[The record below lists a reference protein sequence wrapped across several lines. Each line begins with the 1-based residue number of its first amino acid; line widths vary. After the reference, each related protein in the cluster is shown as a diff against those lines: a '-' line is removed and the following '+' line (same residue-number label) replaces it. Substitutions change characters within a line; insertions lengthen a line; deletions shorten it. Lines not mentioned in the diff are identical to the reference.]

1 MKSMSCSLD
10 RSSSGTFWVILLSF
24 LVLSLLVQSCRLNQ
38 NGLVQAASMNQRG
51 QGETNRL
58 DMSNQLGAGKPSFK
72 SLSLQSAISNPP
84 SVSSNPSNPQSAIQ
98 NPQSK
103 AEVIQKTAKL
113 QMPFIANNGQMDKKV
128 KFYANTFGGSVFVT
142 KDGEIVYALPKSG
155 DVVDGET
162 HRKAAK
168 CAKERSE
175 KHISHQDTKNTGEM
189 TSWRVQVCNL
199 NPGVYLDNGA
209 LFNQW
214 QNQPY
219 NLSSTQIGETWG
231 SNCKFEPAYK
241 SPTSIGDPKSAIQN
255 LSPTSIGEPK
265 SGVVLREEFVGTKV
279 KTIQGEQPSVT
290 KVNYFKGNDPSK
302 WKTNISTYD
311 VINLGEVY
319 HGIELKL
326 KAYGSNV
333 EKLFYVKPG
342 ADPEHIKI
350 SLGGIQ
356 PPESPFIKG
365 DGINNSSYKGGAA
378 AKSPLEKGA
387 RGLLVNK
394 YGELEVET
402 ELGPVKFTKPVAYQI
417 INGKK
422 IEVDVEYD
430 IQGAGVRDQGSS
442 VISVS
447 SLDPCLLPHVP
458 LIDSQLKTQNSK
470 HTTVST
476 LPDTRHTS
484 HIEYGFKVASYDK
497 TKELVI
503 DPLLASTFLGG
514 SSYNYANVIAVDSS
528 GDIYV
533 AGNTSSSDFPT
544 TTGAYDTT
552 YNGSDSYGGD
562 TFVSKLNG
570 DLTSLIASTY
580 LGGSRSDYN
589 NSISVDKDG
598 NIYVAGYTLSEDF
611 PTVSSC
617 YDTSYNGG
625 GYGGDVFVSKLNGNL
640 TSLLASTYLGG
651 SNSDYSYSI
660 AIDSNGNI
668 CMTGQ
673 TDSSDFPITTGTYDT
688 SSDPSGYNDA
698 FVSRLNSDLTT
709 LLASTFLGGTNG
721 EGGNSIT
728 IDTDGNIYVTGWT
741 SSSNF
746 PTTTDAYDTSYN
758 GNDYT
763 LGDGNYYGHDIFV
776 SKLNSDLT
784 NLLASTYL
792 GGYEQDYVNSIAI
805 DSGGDIYVAGR
816 TWSSNFP
823 TTSGAYDTS
832 YAYNGQTEAYVSK
845 LNGDLT
851 SLLASTYLGGNSY
864 DEIHSIVINSEGNIY
879 VTGGT
884 YSSGFPT
891 TSGAYDTY
899 SHSDSDGGDAFIS
912 KLDGT
917 LSNLL
922 ASTFLGGSGGDD
934 LGSSIAIDSS
944 GNIYVAG
951 YTYSIDF
958 PATTGTYDTSYNGD
972 ENSHYD
978 AFVSKLDSNLSAG
991 GNIVPAPTP
1000 SPKPSYPA
1008 PGPTMPS
1015 PSPTPEVK
1023 AGKILGYVLNIKG
1036 NHVKSV
1042 KLKLK
1047 GVNSKV
1053 LKKTTSD
1060 EDGLFE
1066 FADLDADTYTITALK
1081 KGYKTVKQT
1090 LTLEA
1095 GEEKD
1100 IEIVMKKTRKKTRET
1115 ILQ

>member
-1 MKSMSCSLD
+1 MKNTSCSQGK
-10 RSSSGTFWVILLSF
+10 SNFGTFWVVLLSF

-38 NGLVQAASMNQRG
+38 NVLAQAVSMNQRG
-51 QGETNRL
+51 QSETNRL
-58 DMSNQLGAGKPSFK
+58 NLPDREVADKPSFK
-72 SLSLQSAISNPP
+72 SFISQSENMFPTSIGDQQLKKS
-84 SVSSNPSNPQSAIQ
+84 
-98 NPQSK
+98 
-103 AEVIQKTAKL
+103 EVIRKTAIL
-113 QMPFIANNGQMDKKV
+113 QMPFIANEGQTDEKV
-128 KFYANTFGGSVFVT
+128 AFYADTFGGTVFVT
-142 KDGEIVYALPKSG
+142 EDGEIVYALPASRSG
-155 DVVDGET
+155 ELGD
-162 HRKAAK
+162 K
-168 CAKERSE
+168 RSE
-175 KHISHQDTKNTGEM
+175 ARSQKLEVGIQNADTRNQHKNHQTANSKSET
-189 TSWRVQVCNL
+189 QNL
-199 NPGVYLDNGA
+199 NPQSEIRN
-209 LFNQW
+209 
-214 QNQPY
+214 
-219 NLSSTQIGETWG
+219 
-231 SNCKFEPAYK
+231 
-241 SPTSIGDPKSAIQN
+241 PKSEIRSVALKEQ
-255 LSPTSIGEPK
+255 
-265 SGVVLREEFVGTKV
+265 FVGAKV
-279 KTIQGEQPSVT
+279 KTIQGEEKSVT

-311 VINLGEVY
+311 IVNLGEIY
-319 HGIELKL
+319 KGIDLKL
-326 KAYGSNV
+326 KAYGNNV
-333 EKLFYVKPG
+333 EKLFCVKPG
-342 ADPEHIKI
+342 ANPEQIKI
-350 SLGGIQ
+350 RLSGAKDCGVRNAEITHPLV
-356 PPESPFIKG
+356 PSRE
-365 DGINNSSYKGGAA
+365 GINP
-378 AKSPLEKGA
+378 KSEFRNPKLQI
-387 RGLLVNK
+387 NK
-394 YGELEVET
+394 SGELEVET
-402 ELGPVKFTKPVAYQI
+402 ELGPVKFTKPIAYQE
-417 INGKK
+417 INGKRVFVDTEYY
-422 IEVDVEYD
+422 IEKSEVGILRQKARNKRQEARSRKQETGQ
-430 IQGAGVRDQGSS
+430 IGKRLISSREKGMGRKGAH
-442 VISVS
+442 
-447 SLDPCLLPHVP
+447 LTTT
-458 LIDSQLKTQNSK
+458 SQLSTENLQPKTRNIKLTNQIQNFEAEVLNPKSK
-470 HTTVST
+470 IPNPK
-476 LPDTRHTS
+476 L
-484 HIEYGFKVASYDK
+484 EYGFTVASYDK
-497 TKELVI
+497 TKDLII

-533 AGNTSSSDFPT
+533 AGNTSSSDFPI
-544 TTGAYDTT
+544 TTGAYDTA
-552 YNGSDSYGGD
+552 YNGSDSYGSGD

-570 DLTSLIASTY
+570 DLASLIASTY
-580 LGGSRSDYN
+580 LGGSSSEYA
-589 NSISVDKDG
+589 NSIAVDKDG
-598 NIYVAGYTLSEDF
+598 NIYVSGYTLSADF
-611 PTVSSC
+611 PAISSC

-625 GYGGDVFVSKLNGNL
+625 DYGGDAFVSKLNGNL
-640 TSLLASTYLGG
+640 TSLMASTYVGG
-651 SNSDYSYSI
+651 TNSDYSYSI

-792 GGYEQDYVNSIAI
+792 GGSEQDYVNSIAI

-899 SHSDSDGGDAFIS
+899 SHSDSDGGDAFVS

-958 PATTGTYDTSYNGD
+958 PATTGAYDTSYNGD

-991 GNIVPAPTP
+991 GNVVPAPTP
-1000 SPKPSYPA
+1000 SPKPSYPV

-1023 AGKILGYVLNIKG
+1023 VGKILGYVLNIKG
-1036 NHVKSV
+1036 NHVESV

-1047 GVNSKV
+1047 GINLKV
-1053 LKKTTSD
+1053 LRKTVSD

-1066 FADLDADTYTITALK
+1066 FTDLDADTYIITALK

-1090 LTLEA
+1090 IMLGA
-1095 GEEKD
+1095 GEERD
-1100 IEIVMKKTRKKTRET
+1100 IEIVMKKIRRK
-1115 ILQ
+1115 

>member
-10 RSSSGTFWVILLSF
+10 RSNFGTLLVILLSF
-24 LVLSLLVQSCRLNQ
+24 LVLSLPVQSCRLNQ
-38 NGLVQAASMNQRG
+38 NVLAQAVSMNQHG
-51 QGETNRL
+51 QSETNRL
-58 DMSNQLGAGKPSFK
+58 NLPDREGADKPSSK
-72 SLSLQSAISNPP
+72 SFI
-84 SVSSNPSNPQSAIQ
+84 PQSENMSPTSTGDPKSAFLS
-98 NPQSK
+98 PQSK
-103 AEVIQKTAKL
+103 AEVIQKTKKL
-113 QMPFIANNGQMDKKV
+113 QMPFIANNGQTNERV
-128 KFYANTFGGSVFVT
+128 KFYANTFGGTVFVT
-142 KDGEIVYALPKSG
+142 KDGEIVYSLPMVAHASPLVHYDIDKN
-155 DVVDGET
+155 ET
-162 HRKAAK
+162 GHTGLTGFPGKEGQCIVHRTL
-168 CAKERSE
+168 CTMYPYCTWNFPVHYSETNSPVCHSERSE
-175 KHISHQDTKNTGEM
+175 ESY
-189 TSWRVQVCNL
+189 L
-199 NPGVYLDNGA
+199 NNSQSEILN
-209 LFNQW
+209 
-214 QNQPY
+214 
-219 NLSSTQIGETWG
+219 
-231 SNCKFEPAYK
+231 
-241 SPTSIGDPKSAIQN
+241 PKSAIQN

-265 SGVVLREEFVGTKV
+265 SGVALREEFIGAKV
-279 KTIQGEQPSVT
+279 SGIKGEGESVT
-290 KVNYFKGNDPSK
+290 KVNYFKGKDPSK
-302 WKTNISTYD
+302 WKTNISTYE
-311 VINLGEVY
+311 VVSLGEIY
-319 HGIELKL
+319 DGIELKL
-326 KAYGSNV
+326 KAYGNNV
-333 EKLFYVKPG
+333 EKLFCVKPE
-342 ADPEHIKI
+342 ASPDQIKI
-350 SLGGIQ
+350 KLSGAKDCGVQNAECGIENPKSEFQ
-356 PPESPFIKG
+356 NPKLQ
-365 DGINNSSYKGGAA
+365 IN
-378 AKSPLEKGA
+378 KS
-387 RGLLVNK
+387 
-394 YGELEVET
+394 GELEIET
-402 ELGPVKFTKPVAYQI
+402 ELGPVRFTKPIAYQEI
-417 INGKK
+417 KGKR
-422 IEVDVEYD
+422 VDVSVEYR
-430 IQGAGVRDQGSS
+430 VGSS
-442 VISVS
+442 EAENK
-447 SLDPCLLPHVP
+447 P
-458 LIDSQLKTQNSK
+458 SK
-470 HTTVST
+470 HKTCDSKLMSINPKST
-476 LPDTRHTS
+476 NSDSKNLNSEIHNPKL
-484 HIEYGFKVASYDK
+484 EYGFKVASYDK
-497 TKELVI
+497 TKDLII

-533 AGNTSSSDFPT
+533 AGNTSSLDFPT

-570 DLTSLIASTY
+570 DLTSLIAATY

-589 NSISVDKDG
+589 NSIAVDKDG

-611 PTVSSC
+611 PTISSC

-688 SSDPSGYNDA
+688 SFDPSGYNDA

-746 PTTTDAYDTSYN
+746 PTTDAYDTSYN

-776 SKLNSDLT
+776 SKLSSDLT

-792 GGYEQDYVNSIAI
+792 GGSEQDYVNSIAI

-912 KLDGT
+912 KLDDT

-958 PATTGTYDTSYNGD
+958 PATTGAYDTSYNGD

-1042 KLKLK
+1042 KLRLK
-1047 GVNSKV
+1047 GANSKV

-1066 FADLDADTYTITALK
+1066 FADLDADTYTITAIK

-1090 LTLEA
+1090 ISLEA
-1095 GEEKD
+1095 GEERD
-1100 IEIVMKKTRKKTRET
+1100 FEIVMKKTKRK
-1115 ILQ
+1115 